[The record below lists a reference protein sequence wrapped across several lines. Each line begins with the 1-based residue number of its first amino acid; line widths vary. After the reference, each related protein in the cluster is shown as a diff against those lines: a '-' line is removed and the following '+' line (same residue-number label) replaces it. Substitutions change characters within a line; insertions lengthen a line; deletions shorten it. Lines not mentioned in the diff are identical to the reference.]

1 MNSASPLALHGGP
14 KTVTAT
20 RPVHHRWGAEELAR
34 LTAMV
39 DQPSLFYAKGPQ
51 CGAMLDEFRRTY
63 PLSWCMPSASGTAA
77 LHIAVAALQ
86 LPPGSEIITSPVTDM
101 GSVIGILYQ
110 QLVPVFADIHPHTYN
125 LDPADVRRR
134 ITSKTKALMVVH
146 LAGNPSDMDALMAI
160 AREHHLFVIED
171 CAQSWGA
178 CYRGKPVGLF
188 GDLACYSFN
197 EFKHVSCGDG
207 GIVGTNDP
215 RFGPTL
221 SKWGDKHYDRVTNN
235 RNPEALSPNYRMSE
249 PQAAVAAAQLV
260 KLPAIIGTHVRLG
273 TRLLG
278 RLRELALPGI
288 GLPEIDPRDTH
299 SFWFCL
305 LRFEAARFRG
315 TRDEFVAALTAEGA
329 AAVAGYIP
337 KPVYA
342 YPLFQNHNFFGGAWP
357 LRDAGLTT
365 MDYRTVKCP
374 VAEEMLADG
383 ISLAISP
390 VMTDEIIDQTAEA
403 LAKVARHYAESR
415 LSS

>member
-1 MNSASPLALHGGP
+1 MNTDPTLALNGGP
-14 KTVTAT
+14 KAVTAI

-39 DQPSLFYAKGPQ
+39 AQPSLFYWNGPQ
-51 CGAMLDEFRRTY
+51 CAAMLEEFRRPY
-63 PLSWCMPSASGTAA
+63 PLKWAMPCSSGTAA
-77 LHIAVAALQ
+77 LHIAVSALQ

-110 QLVPVFADIHPHTYN
+110 QCVPVFADILPHTYN

-134 ITSKTKALMVVH
+134 ITPKTRALMVVH

-178 CYRGKPVGLF
+178 AYRGKPVGLF

-207 GIVGTNDP
+207 GIVATNNE

-221 SKWGDKHYDRVTNN
+221 TKWGDKHYDRVSGN

-249 PQAAVAAAQLV
+249 PQAAIAGGQLT
-260 KLPAIIGTHVRLG
+260 KLPTIIAAHVALG
-273 TRLLG
+273 SRLLN

-288 GLPEIDPRDTH
+288 GLPAIDPRDTH

-305 LRFEAARFRG
+305 LRFEAARFRCS
-315 TRDEFVAALTAEGA
+315 RDQFVAALSAEGA
-329 AAVAGYIP
+329 RAVAGYIP
-337 KPVYA
+337 KPVYD
-342 YPLFQNHNFFGGAWP
+342 YPLFQNHNFFGGGWP

-365 MDYRTVKCP
+365 MDYRTVRCP
-374 VAEEMLADG
+374 AAEAMLAAG
-383 ISLAISP
+383 ISLPISP
-390 VMTDEIIDQTAEA
+390 AMNAEIVDQTADA
-403 LAKVARHYAESR
+403 LAKVARHYAT
-415 LSS
+415 

>member
-1 MNSASPLALHGGP
+1 MNSDSTLALHGGP
-14 KTVTAT
+14 KTVTAALS
-20 RPVHHRWGAEELAR
+20 VHHRWGAEELAR

-39 DQPSLFYAKGPQ
+39 DQPSLFYWNGPQ
-51 CGAMLDEFRRTY
+51 CGALLDEFRRTY
-63 PLSWCMPSASGTAA
+63 PLQWAMPCSSGTAS

-110 QLVPVFADIHPHTYN
+110 QCVPVFADIDPHTYN

-134 ITSKTKALMVVH
+134 ITPKTRALMIIH

-178 CYRGKPVGLF
+178 AYRGKPVGLF

-207 GIVGTNDP
+207 GIVGTNNP

-221 SKWGDKHYDRVTNN
+221 AKWGDKHYDRVTGN
-235 RNPEALSPNYRMSE
+235 RNPETLSPNYRMSE
-249 PQAAVAAAQLV
+249 PQAAVAAAQMT
-260 KLPAIIGTHVRLG
+260 KLPAIIAAHVGLG
-273 TRLLG
+273 TRLFS
-278 RLRELALPGI
+278 RLRELALPGLV
-288 GLPEIDPRDTH
+288 LPAIDPRDTH

-305 LRFEAARFRG
+305 LRFEAARFRC

-329 AAVAGYIP
+329 RAAAGYIP
-337 KPVYA
+337 KPVYG
-342 YPLFQNHNFFGGAWP
+342 YPLFQNHNFFGGGWP

-365 MDYRTVKCP
+365 MDYRTVSCP
-374 VAEEMLADG
+374 VAEAMLADG
-383 ISLAISP
+383 VSLPISP
-390 VMTDEIIDQTAEA
+390 TMSDEFIDQTATA
-403 LAKVARHYAESR
+403 LAKVARHFAA
-415 LSS
+415 